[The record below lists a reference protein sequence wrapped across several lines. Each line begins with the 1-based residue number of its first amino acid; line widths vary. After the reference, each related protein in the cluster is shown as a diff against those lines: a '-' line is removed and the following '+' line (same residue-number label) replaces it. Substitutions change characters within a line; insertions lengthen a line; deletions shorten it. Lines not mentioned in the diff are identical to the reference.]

1 MMDFWIVMLSVAMI
15 APLIF
20 WLLGFIDEYDE
31 E

>member
-1 MMDFWIVMLSVAMI
+1 MMDFWILMLTIAML

-20 WLLGFIDEYDE
+20 WLLGLIEEYDE